1 MNTLFIKS
9 IRDLLLKKVQ
19 SLIIIAALTLGVIGV
34 GAISNVYTILKRE
47 MQKNYDMTNPPHF
60 IVNCDS
66 LPMGIDNILQEVN
79 SSYDWEFRGII
90 EGRALSGEGIWKPLI
105 LEVVPDFNQRR
116 IDRFF
121 YVDDMNKQKLAIP
134 ATGEIFLEKAALPVA
149 KKEVGEQLDLLIPG
163 ASEKKLSITGMY
175 HAPSLPPAWMEN
187 WVYGFISEE
196 TALTFTNRY
205 KTNQILFRSHNKIL
219 TTDQAQQEASVMK
232 DLLTRSGIRATSV
245 TVPVPGAHPH
255 AGQMNSLLYMMQVF
269 GLIALLLAAAL
280 VGNIFGSLFARQK
293 REIGVMKSLGAS
305 SGQILLINLIQIGIL
320 SSLALVVAIPA
331 GQFFAQKYTAFTA
344 TILNFKI
351 YDAAVPWWGYALQ
364 ITIGLGIPLLSALL
378 QMRRS
383 LKLTVREIIT
393 DYGVRSTGKNWLLA
407 RLTSV
412 SGMTPL
418 MLSIRN
424 AFRNKRRMALQIISL
439 SAGGIL
445 FIMSQNI
452 TQSIGITIDKLFSPY
467 NFDAAFTL
475 SKESSGA
482 MIDFFSRRTEIGK
495 YETGG
500 TWMGMFEG
508 RETTIYS
515 IPA

>member
-121 YVDDMNKQKLAIP
+121 YVDEMNKQKLAIP

-205 KTNQILFRSHNKIL
+205 KTNQRLLWSYKRIL
-219 TTDQAQQEASVMK
+219 T
-232 DLLTRSGIRATSV
+232 
-245 TVPVPGAHPH
+245 
-255 AGQMNSLLYMMQVF
+255 
-269 GLIALLLAAAL
+269 
-280 VGNIFGSLFARQK
+280 
-293 REIGVMKSLGAS
+293 
-305 SGQILLINLIQIGIL
+305 
-320 SSLALVVAIPA
+320 
-331 GQFFAQKYTAFTA
+331 
-344 TILNFKI
+344 
-351 YDAAVPWWGYALQ
+351 
-364 ITIGLGIPLLSALL
+364 
-378 QMRRS
+378 
-383 LKLTVREIIT
+383 
-393 DYGVRSTGKNWLLA
+393 
-407 RLTSV
+407 
-412 SGMTPL
+412 
-418 MLSIRN
+418 
-424 AFRNKRRMALQIISL
+424 
-439 SAGGIL
+439 
-445 FIMSQNI
+445 
-452 TQSIGITIDKLFSPY
+452 
-467 NFDAAFTL
+467 
-475 SKESSGA
+475 
-482 MIDFFSRRTEIGK
+482 
-495 YETGG
+495 
-500 TWMGMFEG
+500 
-508 RETTIYS
+508 
-515 IPA
+515 